1 MKIASHDL
9 DRKALLVAEIGV
21 NHEGAF
27 DKARELIALAASAG
41 ADAVKFQAYYVRDLR
56 FVSPSGDP
64 DRFARMQKNEL
75 TWEQFHV
82 LAGDA
87 KKAGVMFLCTCFD
100 AETVRALDDVLPA
113 FKIASGDLTDDDLLR
128 AVAATGKPVILSTG
142 MATDDEV
149 AHALDVLAEGQG
161 LASLRERVVLLQCT
175 SSYPCPPEQV
185 NLRAMTHMAKTY
197 GVRVGYSDHTLD
209 LLASQAAIA
218 MGACVIEKHF
228 TDARE
233 GRSFRDH
240 ALSAEA
246 ADFAELARTTRLIET
261 LLGKE
266 AKETQ
271 PAEEAAR
278 GPMRRSLAVT
288 RDVPAGTTLTD
299 DLLIALRPS
308 HGWPVKD
315 RAALVGRTLA
325 RPLAAGDLVTPEHL
339 VPAQD
344 PRG

>member
-9 DRKALLVAEIGV
+9 DQKALLVAEIGV
-21 NHEGAF
+21 NHEGEF
-27 DKARELIALAASAG
+27 DKARAMIRLAADAG

-64 DRFARMQKNEL
+64 DRFGRMQKNEL
-75 TWEQFHV
+75 TWDQFHV
-82 LAGDA
+82 LADDA

-113 FKIASGDLTDDDLLR
+113 FKIASGDLTDDDLLQ

-142 MATDDEV
+142 MGSDDEV
-149 AHALDVLAEGQG
+149 AHALDVIAGG
-161 LASLRERVVLLQCT
+161 KGHASLRDRVVLLQCT

-185 NLRAMTHMAKTY
+185 NLRAMTHMAKKY
-197 GVRVGYSDHTLD
+197 GLRTGYSDHTLD

-228 TDARE
+228 TDEKE
-233 GRSFRDH
+233 GRTFRDH

-246 ADFAELARTTRLIET
+246 SDFVELVRTTRLIEAM
-261 LLGKE
+261 LGKE
-266 AKETQ
+266 EKRVQ

-288 RDVPAGTTLTD
+288 RDLPAGTAITD
-299 DLLIALRPS
+299 DMLIALRPS
-308 HGWPVKD
+308 HGWPVRD
-315 RAALVGRTLA
+315 RASLVGRVLA
-325 RPLAAGDLVTPEHL
+325 RPLAAGDLVKAEDVTP
-339 VPAQD
+339 AGT
-344 PRG
+344 RG